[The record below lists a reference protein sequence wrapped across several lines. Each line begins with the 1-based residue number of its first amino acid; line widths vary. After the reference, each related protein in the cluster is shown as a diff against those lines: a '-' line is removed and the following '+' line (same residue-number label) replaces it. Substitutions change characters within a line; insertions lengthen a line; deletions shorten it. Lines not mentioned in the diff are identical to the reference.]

1 MAVLGIS
8 TNTRLLGTAIIH
20 KGLLTEYQVR
30 LYKASWSPSKATRI
44 ITSLEPCV
52 RRYCITEVILSI
64 PPRHHQTAAFREL
77 IGVIKTFCKERSI
90 AVHTKTMSQVYSL
103 CPADGWKT
111 RNALMQVLVQRFP
124 QLLYYHKKELR
135 NKNKYYIKMFEA
147 VAVAMLYH

>member
-52 RRYCITEVILSI
+52 RRYCITEVVLSI
-64 PPRHHQTAAFREL
+64 PPKHHQTREFQHL
-77 IGVIKTFCKERSI
+77 ALRLDEYFKSLGI
-90 AVHTKTMSQVYSL
+90 AVSIVTRHEVLSL
-103 CPADGWKT
+103 CTVGHKKT
-111 RNALMQVLVQRFP
+111 KKALMESLVLRYPELTYCYQR
-124 QLLYYHKKELR
+124 EMR
-135 NKNKYYIKMFEA
+135 NKKKYYVKLFEA
-147 VAVAMLYH
+147 VAVTILQQ